1 METEDR
7 KSSDAGVVG
16 RLAGRGEEA
25 MSRLLDE
32 LGRNRTLT
40 EGLTRALAAKGML
53 DSASRTALTQVGLAP
68 AEDVRELR
76 GRVMALEKRL
86 AELEGRSTRQ
96 RKPTAKGRSS
106 AKSSSGAKTG
116 ARAKGTSA
124 SKSVRT
130 PAPRSRPPGS
140 G

>member
-1 METEDR
+1 METEES
-7 KSSDAGVVG
+7 KGSDAGVVG

-76 GRVMALEKRL
+76 RRVMDLEKRL
-86 AELEGRSTRQ
+86 AELEGGSKRQ
-96 RKPTAKGRSS
+96 RGSTAKASS
-106 AKSSSGAKTG
+106 GAKSSSGAKTS
-116 ARAKGTSA
+116 ARGKGTSA
-124 SKSVRT
+124 SKSVRS
-130 PAPRSRPPGS
+130 PAPRSHPPAS

>member
-7 KSSDAGVVG
+7 KASDSSVVG

-25 MSRLLDE
+25 MSRLIDE

-40 EGLTRALAAKGML
+40 EALTRALAAKGML
-53 DSASRTALTQVGLAP
+53 DTASKTALTQVGLAP

-76 GRVMALEKRL
+76 RRVMDLEKRI
-86 AELEGRSTRQ
+86 AELEGGSKRETTRQ
-96 RKPTAKGRSS
+96 GKPATKAS
-106 AKSSSGAKTG
+106 

-124 SKSVRT
+124 SKSTRS
-130 PAPRSRPPGS
+130 PAPRTRPPEQG
-140 G
+140 

>member
-53 DSASRTALTQVGLAP
+53 DSASRTALMQVGLAP